1 MINDR
6 KIAATWSDTG
16 KVHIWDLS
24 RLVHAMNDSS
34 VMAAYTRNQE
44 SPNALF
50 TFNGH
55 MTEGKRNFSSLTLKL
70 MIFLIFVGF
79 AMDWSPTVPGTS
91 YRKLYRA

>member
-24 RLVHAMNDSS
+24 RLLHAVNDSS
-34 VMAAYTRNQE
+34 VMATYVRNQE
-44 SPNALF
+44 SPKPLF

-55 MTEGKRNFSSLTLKL
+55 MTEGEDEY
-70 MIFLIFVGF
+70 FLFLCKNI
-79 AMDWSPTVPGTS
+79 
-91 YRKLYRA
+91 LI

>member
-1 MINDR
+1 MNIQNRKIFLHLQSTVINDR

-24 RLVHAMNDSS
+24 RLLQAVNDSS

-44 SPNALF
+44 SPKALF

-55 MTEGKRNFSSLTLKL
+55 MTEG
-70 MIFLIFVGF
+70 F
-79 AMDWSPTVPGTS
+79 AMDWSPIVPG
-91 YRKLYRA
+91 K